1 MKLKHIADFKVNNPE
16 ADFWIIRKGSE
27 KSVGSPTKE
36 FSPEH
41 IGVTVTQPD
50 LVMPAYLFYVFEYLS
65 QQGVFAQLS
74 SGTTN
79 LKNISINDVKNIP
92 IRTA

>member
-1 MKLKHIADFKVNNPE
+1 MKLKHIADFKTNNPE

-27 KSVGSPTKE
+27 TTVGTPTRE

-41 IGVTVTQPD
+41 IGVTVTRPD
-50 LVMPAYLFYVFEYLS
+50 LVLPDYLFYVFQYFVQLGVLS
-65 QQGVFAQLS
+65 SLS

-79 LKNISINDVKNIP
+79 LQNIKIKDVKNIP
-92 IRTA
+92 LKTV